1 MWTYNQANGNL
12 SRDGELV
19 ATGYSGAD
27 PEGKNNPAMEAEHDV
42 GPIPRGLWRV
52 ATLTVGETPHGPYVL
67 HLEPQEGTDTFGRGG
82 FLIHGDSINA
92 PGTASK
98 GCVIMPRS
106 VRERIWASGDREF
119 QVV

>member
-27 PEGKNNPAMEAEHDV
+27 PQGKNNPAMEAEHDV
-42 GPIPRGLWRV
+42 GPIPRGLWHV
-52 ATLTVGETPHGPYVL
+52 AALTVGETPHGPYVL
-67 HLEPQEGTDTFGRGG
+67 HLEPQEDTETFGRGG

-92 PGTASK
+92 PGTSSK

-106 VRERIWASGDREF
+106 VRERIWASGDKEL
-119 QVV
+119 QVI